1 MVRFVQRDARL
12 LDAHRGDAPAL
23 TDLTDYLRIVLRTSR
38 FPVDAPAADAATADA
53 PAPPHVDAP
62 PIQTSSGTPVAVPHT
77 RFVKSRRRIK
87 LVKALQPGD
96 TIRLETGERVL
107 VTYVCTGRA
116 ANYRYIEW
124 RGPLPSN
131 WANLP
136 LDALVVL
143 G

>member
-38 FPVDAPAADAATADA
+38 FPVDAPAADA

-77 RFVKSRRRIK
+77 RFVRALRRTK

-96 TIRLETGERVL
+96 GIRLETGERVL
-107 VTYVCTGRA
+107 VTYVCAGRA